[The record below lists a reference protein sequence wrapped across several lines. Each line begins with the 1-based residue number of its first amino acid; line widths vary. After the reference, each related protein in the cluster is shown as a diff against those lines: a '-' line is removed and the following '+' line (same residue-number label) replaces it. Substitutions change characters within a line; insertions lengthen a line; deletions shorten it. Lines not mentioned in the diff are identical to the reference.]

1 MMNLSMR
8 NRKRGITAIL
18 LPFGLLILLMAGCG
32 PSQKEMMAKDQLE
45 RAKKSYTQAKVNP
58 NVETYAPLELQEAG
72 KAVQAA
78 ENAKEADDMNHLGYI
93 AERKSLQATTVAEG
107 KVAEKEIARLN
118 TEKAEL
124 IAQKQTIAADKAQA
138 QARAEA
144 EKTEA
149 ARRMAEAEKEKAAMA
164 AASRTAKIEQNREA
178 LAQMNARITERGIV
192 MTLAGTM
199 FPVGKSDL
207 SPDAS
212 HRLIVLSDLLK
223 NNPNR
228 NVLVEGYTDNSGNE
242 DSNQAL
248 SLERAR
254 AVKAVLLRN
263 GVAPERIAT
272 VGYGE
277 SFPAESNKT
286 AAGRAKNRRVDV
298 IILNEGVTPDMQI
311 RK

>member
-8 NRKRGITAIL
+8 NRKKSMAAIL
-18 LPFGLLILLMAGCG
+18 LPFGLLILFMAGCG

-45 RAKKSYTQAKVNP
+45 RAKKSYTEAKTNP

-78 ENAKEADDMNHLGYI
+78 ENAKKADDMNHLGYI

-107 KVAEKEIARLN
+107 KVAEKEIAKLN

-124 IAQKQTIAADKAQA
+124 IAQKQTIAANKAQSQAQA
-138 QARAEA
+138 QA
-144 EKTEA
+144 EKTEE
-149 ARRMAEAEKEKAAMA
+149 ARKMAEAEREKSAMA
-164 AASRTAKIEQNREA
+164 ASKREENRKA
-178 LAQMNARITERGIV
+178 LAEMNAKMTERGIV
-192 MTLAGTM
+192 LTLAGTM

-212 HRLIVLSDLLK
+212 HRLTKLSELLK

-228 NVLVEGYTDNSGNE
+228 NVLIEGYTDDVGKE

-254 AVKAVLLRN
+254 SVKAVLLRN
-263 GVAPERIAT
+263 GVAPDRIAT

-277 SFPAESNKT
+277 LFPAESNKT
-286 AAGRAKNRRVDV
+286 AAGRAKNRRVEV
-298 IILNEGVTPDMQI
+298 IILNEGVTADTQI